1 MHTSL
6 FGGVERSHYDSPSLT
21 ASQCV
26 GVGERNA
33 LLPNKVGSPGTP
45 HRLHRQEDGEEA
57 HYCLVGMK
65 IPASYLASLT
75 PPQQG
80 LGVPCY
86 TRKDRSLGSSLSL
99 CCYGW
104 FFMWGVAAIKWLFP
118 GSFLL
123 STTHPFPTP
132 LGREGRLWLSVF
144 FFFFFFLVFGFYL
157 CLLADANR
165 WLARWLASS
174 APSLGHV
181 KTKKIQGTHNLV
193 SL

>member
-21 ASQCV
+21 ASQSV

-45 HRLHRQEDGEEA
+45 HRLHRQKDGEEA

-86 TRKDRSLGSSLSL
+86 TRKYRSLGSSLSL
-99 CCYGW
+99 RCYGW
-104 FFMWGVAAIKWLFP
+104 AMVFHVGCGCNKVVISWKFSVVY
-118 GSFLL
+118 
-123 STTHPFPTP
+123 HTP
-132 LGREGRLWLSVF
+132 LS
-144 FFFFFFLVFGFYL
+144 Y
-157 CLLADANR
+157 
-165 WLARWLASS
+165 SS
-174 APSLGHV
+174 G
-181 KTKKIQGTHNLV
+181 
-193 SL
+193 